1 MNAVIIP
8 VTPFQQNCTLVWCKE
23 TMEGAFIDPGGEV
36 DRLIAEADERD
47 ANVVKILITHGHMDH
62 AGGVADMSE
71 RLKIPI

>member
-36 DRLIAEADERD
+36 ARLTAEAAPPAAE
-47 ANVVKILITHGHMDH
+47 
-62 AGGVADMSE
+62 
-71 RLKIPI
+71 P